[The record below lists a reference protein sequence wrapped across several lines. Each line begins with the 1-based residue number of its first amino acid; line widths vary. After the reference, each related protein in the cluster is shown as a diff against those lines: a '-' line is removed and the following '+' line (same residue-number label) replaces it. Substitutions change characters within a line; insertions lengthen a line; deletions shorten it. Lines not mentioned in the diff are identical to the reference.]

1 MGDEMTEPLRILL
14 LEDSP
19 TDAELNER
27 ALRRAGIAFTAQRVD
42 SLPALASAL
51 DTFRPELIL
60 ADYHLPGFDGLQ
72 ALELVLAKS
81 PEIPYIFVSGAMGEE
96 LAVDSIKRGATDYVI
111 KDRLAR
117 LPVAVR
123 RAIEEKTL
131 KTQRAEAEDRF
142 RVIFENARDGIVLIG
157 ESGLIADCNPE
168 FERQA
173 GRPLEQLRQTHIWEL
188 RPADKIEA
196 ARNKFYEIWRTGSGG
211 TSELAFQ
218 RPDGAIVPIEFRG
231 VAVHIGGRRYLQSI
245 SRDIT
250 ERKRVEQALAAS
262 EERYHQLF
270 ENMGSGVAIYQPNAA
285 CETFVFSSIN
295 RAAERIDQ
303 MRRDQVVGRNLE
315 ELFPGAREQGFLEAF
330 RRVCRSGV
338 AEHFSTAFYKDERI
352 SGWRENYVYRLE
364 SGELVAVYDDVSER
378 VERETQIQRLNRTLR
393 TISACNQDLV
403 HAKCEEE
410 LLNAVC
416 RDIIEIGGHLLAW
429 VSYCGENPEEPCR
442 TAAHHG
448 DEAVF
453 QIHADMEHDDDHARH
468 CLTLAA
474 LHTRKTASC
483 NRLME
488 SEQCAFGRL
497 FDAGVNA
504 ILALPLISNDRLY
517 GALTVFSALPDAF
530 DAAEAR
536 LMEELA
542 DDLAYGIDALRTMAE
557 RDSYIDQFSQA
568 MKNTVTAIARTLEMR
583 DPYTAGH
590 QQRVTALSV
599 LIAREM
605 GLTEDMIEGL
615 YFGAMIHDIGK
626 ISVPAEILSKPSTLS
641 KLEFMLIQHHPK
653 AGFEIVQGIEFPW
666 PVAEMI
672 AQHHE
677 RLDGSGYPYR
687 LQGDEIIFE
696 ARIIAVADVVEAMTT
711 HRPYR
716 AALGIEAALAEI
728 EQGKDGRYDAA
739 VVDACVRVIQAN
751 GMQLPQL

>member
-1 MGDEMTEPLRILL
+1 MSEPLRILL
-14 LEDSP
+14 LEDNP

-27 ALRRAGIAFTAQRVD
+27 ALHKAGIAFTAQRVD

-51 DTFRPELIL
+51 DTFRPDLIL

-72 ALELVLAKS
+72 ALELVLVKS

-123 RAIEEKTL
+123 RALEERAL

-142 RVIFENARDGIVLIG
+142 RVIFENARDGIVLLD
-157 ESGLIADCNPE
+157 ESGLIAGCNPE
-168 FERQA
+168 FERQT
-173 GRPLEQLRQTHIWEL
+173 GRPLEQLRQTRIWEL

-196 ARNKFYEIWRTGSGG
+196 ARNKFHEIWHAGSGE

-218 RPDGAIVPIEFRG
+218 RPDGGVVPIEFRSAS
-231 VAVHIGGRRYLQSI
+231 VRIGGRRYLQSI
-245 SRDIT
+245 TRDIA
-250 ERKRVEQALAAS
+250 ERKRTEKALAAS

-270 ENMGSGVAIYQPNAA
+270 ENMGSGVAIYRPDAF
-285 CETFVFSSIN
+285 CETFTFSSIN
-295 RAAERIDQ
+295 RAAERIDR
-303 MRRDQVVGRNLE
+303 MRRDQVIGRSLE
-315 ELFPGAREQGFLEAF
+315 ELFPGVREQGFLEAF
-330 RRVCRSGV
+330 RRVCRSGE
-338 AEHFSTAFYKDERI
+338 AEHFSTRFYTDERI

-378 VERETQIQRLNRTLR
+378 VEREAQIQRLNRTLR

-410 LLNAVC
+410 LLNDVC
-416 RDIIEIGGHLLAW
+416 RAIIEIGGHLVAW
-429 VSYCGENPEEPCR
+429 VSYCGENTGDPCR
-442 TAAHHG
+442 TVAHHG

-453 QIHADMEHDDDHARH
+453 QVHADLEHDAGHARD

-474 LHTRKTASC
+474 LRGRRSASC

-488 SEQCAFGRL
+488 SDECGFGRL
-497 FDAGVNA
+497 FAAGVKA
-504 ILALPLISNDRLY
+504 ILALPLINGERLY

-542 DDLAYGIDALRTMAE
+542 DDLAYGIDALRTVAE
-557 RDSYIDQFSQA
+557 RDGYIGQFSQA

-599 LIAREM
+599 RIAREM
-605 GLTEDMIEGL
+605 GLAEDMIEGL

-626 ISVPAEILSKPSTLS
+626 ISVPAEILSKPSALS
-641 KLEFMLIQHHPK
+641 KLEFMLIQHHPR

-672 AQHHE
+672 VQHHE
-677 RLDGSGYPYR
+677 RLDGSGYPNR
-687 LQGDEIIFE
+687 LEGDEIILE

-716 AALGIEAALAEI
+716 PALGIKAALAEI
-728 EQGKDGRYDAA
+728 AQGQGSRYDTA
-739 VVDACVRVIQAN
+739 VVDACIQVVRAN